1 MKPTPIGKVKFTCQK
16 ALTKDFLT
24 YEAKGLGKMLELY
37 GMNFYHMRP
46 TLEQEKIDDSIDKV
60 ENAKVYKLFQTQRAY
75 ERKIRKLKREKEIE
89 KALYGIETLNS
100 IKNKHK
106 DLNTEFDNWFNN
118 NNLTR
123 DYNREYIEKSKK

>member
-1 MKPTPIGKVKFTCQK
+1 
-16 ALTKDFLT
+16 
-24 YEAKGLGKMLELY
+24 MLELY

-75 ERKIRKLKREKEIE
+75 ERKIRKLKREKEIA

>member
-1 MKPTPIGKVKFTCQK
+1 M
-16 ALTKDFLT
+16 
-24 YEAKGLGKMLELY
+24 
-37 GMNFYHMRP
+37 
-46 TLEQEKIDDSIDKV
+46 
-60 ENAKVYKLFQTQRAY
+60 FQTQRAY
-75 ERKIRKLKREKEIE
+75 ERKIRKLKREKEIA

-118 NNLTR
+118 NLTR